1 MRFPVFFIL
10 LILCSA
16 QPLIFAASNAM
27 AQNANGSD
35 SWEVS
40 QSSPL
45 LGGGNSGSE
54 IGVKSRSDPSSV
66 VIPLFSGGQ
75 SGLATTGKAPERIR
89 FIAADNFP
97 PFIFRDS
104 EERLMG
110 YNVDLAREICQSLK
124 AACSL
129 KIIPFNH
136 LANTVFNGEADAVIA
151 GVSMT
156 PETLEKLS
164 FSQIYM
170 RFPGRFVVG
179 RNSTLEPLPE
189 TLSGKRI
196 AVVEGSRHEA
206 FLERFFTDAVA
217 VPFENEELARNALS
231 RSNVDALFG
240 DGMRLSFWLDTR
252 TADGCCKFA
261 GGPWL
266 DPSYFSGGLAI
277 ATKAGNTKI
286 LNAINLGLT
295 RLQSNGRLGEL
306 YLRYFPRGF
315 F

>member
-1 MRFPVFFIL
+1 MRFSLFL
-10 LILCSA
+10 LSLIFCSA
-16 QPLIFAASNAM
+16 QPLIFATSNAV
-27 AQNANGSD
+27 AQIANGSD
-35 SWEVS
+35 TWEVS

-45 LGGGNSGSE
+45 QGTENTGAD
-54 IGVKSRSDPSSV
+54 IGVRARKAPSSV
-66 VIPLFSGGQ
+66 TIPLFSGGQ
-75 SGLATTGKAPERIR
+75 SGIATTGKAPERIR

-104 EERLMG
+104 EQRLMG

-129 KIIPFNH
+129 KILPFNH

-156 PETLEKLS
+156 PENLEKLS
-164 FSQIYM
+164 FSQMYM
-170 RFPGRFVVG
+170 RFPGRFIVG
-179 RNSTLEPLPE
+179 KNSTLDPLPE

-206 FLERFFTDAVA
+206 FLERFFTDAIA
-217 VPFENEELARNALS
+217 VPFETEELARNAVK
-231 RSNVDALFG
+231 RSEVDALFG

-252 TADGCCKFA
+252 AADGCCKFA

-266 DPSYFSGGLAI
+266 DPSYFSGGLTI
-277 ATKAGNTKI
+277 ATKAGDTKM

>member
-1 MRFPVFFIL
+1 MRFPLFFIL
-10 LILCSA
+10 LIFCSA

-27 AQNANGSD
+27 AQNAYGTD
-35 SWEVS
+35 TWAIS

-45 LGGGNSGSE
+45 LGAGNDGSE
-54 IGVKSRSDPSSV
+54 NAVNSRKAPSSV
-66 VIPLFSGGQ
+66 TIPLFSGGQ

-89 FIAADNFP
+89 FIAADDFP

-124 AACSL
+124 TACSL
-129 KIIPFNH
+129 KILPFNH
-136 LANTVFNGEADAVIA
+136 LANTVANGEADAVIA

-156 PETLEKLS
+156 PDNLEKLS

-170 RFPGRFVVG
+170 RFPGRFVTSK
-179 RNSTLEPLPE
+179 RSTLEPLPE
-189 TLSGKRI
+189 TMGGKRV
-196 AVVEGSRHEA
+196 AVVQGSRHEA

-217 VPFENEELARNALS
+217 VPFENEELARNALVS
-231 RSNVDALFG
+231 SEVEALFG
-240 DGMRLSFWLDTR
+240 DGMRLSFWLDTQK
-252 TADGCCKFA
+252 ANGCCKFA
-261 GGPWL
+261 GGSWL

-277 ATKAGNTKI
+277 ATKAGNTKM